1 MAQAATFNDEI
12 YQALRD
18 SGMEE
23 RHAMRAARAIPPAD
37 SIATKADI
45 ADLRAAMPDRE
56 NFAAGKDVT
65 VLQTKVTTVEAAI
78 IRIDEK
84 FDRINEKFDRIDE
97 KFDRIDEKFDRID
110 EKFVRIDESI
120 VSIKETAARTDEKV
134 NGLQTQNRLF
144 IIPLLLLTV
153 GAMFGLLTKGILW
166 AVAP

>member
-84 FDRINEKFDRIDE
+84 LDRIDE
-97 KFDRIDEKFDRID
+97 KFVRID

>member
-84 FDRINEKFDRIDE
+84 LDRIDE
-97 KFDRIDEKFDRID
+97 KFDRIDEKFVRID

>member
-18 SGMEE
+18 GGMEE

-37 SIATKADI
+37 SIVTKADL
-45 ADLRAAMPDRE
+45 ADLRAAMPERE
-56 NFAAGKDVT
+56 NTAAKSEVA

-78 IRIDEK
+78 IRMDE
-84 FDRINEKFDRIDE
+84 RFDRIDA
-97 KFDRIDEKFDRID
+97 
-110 EKFVRIDESI
+110 SI
-120 VSIKETAARTDEKV
+120 VSIKETAVRTDEKV
-134 NGLQTQNRLF
+134 NGLQAQNKLF
-144 IIPLLLLTV
+144 IIPLFLLTL